1 MDRDFL
7 CVSAD
12 IFRCH
17 VWWPFQ
23 ITLSGNT
30 IYAGWGFETSST
42 GSGWSIA
49 VLHPCVPI
57 APFRPPAVF
66 DGWLHSVAGNPHA
79 LKTLAIALAI
89 AL

>member
-1 MDRDFL
+1 LSAIAFSDWATAALLRNPVPENDMDRDFL

-30 IYAGWGFETSST
+30 IYAGWGFETGST
-42 GSGWSIA
+42 GSG
-49 VLHPCVPI
+49 
-57 APFRPPAVF
+57 
-66 DGWLHSVAGNPHA
+66 
-79 LKTLAIALAI
+79 
-89 AL
+89 